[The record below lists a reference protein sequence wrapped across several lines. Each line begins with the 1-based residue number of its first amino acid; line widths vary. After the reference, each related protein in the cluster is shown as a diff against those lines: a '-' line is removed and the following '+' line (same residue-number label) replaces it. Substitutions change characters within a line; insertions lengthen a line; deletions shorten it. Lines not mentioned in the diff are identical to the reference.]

1 MVALMRRFGPR
12 VLRGLR
18 LVLLAALFGA
28 AALRLAVWLAPN
40 LNAPVERLTAEALG
54 APVAVDSADLVWRG
68 LWPGIELTGV
78 RVGDEAPI
86 TLERTT
92 LTPAPLESLR
102 AGALRW
108 AAVSAAGLRVTVE
121 ADRHGW
127 SVPGLGDGVQQGA
140 AALDLRAVP
149 RRVALRDAAVELI
162 PRRGTAG
169 ERVRF
174 ELAGRRDA
182 EALELGL
189 RSAGDEAGPGRGLQ
203 LAARLPLQAPAAATV
218 YAAFDGVAV
227 APWAAVLTDTRAS
240 GILDGRL
247 WLELADGR
255 ADALHGNLRGRDLGM
270 EPRRPA
276 PGVDNLAAE
285 ARFAGRDWTAELAA
299 AETALELPWLFRE
312 DVAVGRA
319 RAVLGGS
326 WQPDGRWSVELPRVF
341 VENADTRASG
351 RGSLTGGDGDTPRL
365 FLRASADEIPIER
378 VPAYVPAGVTP
389 PEVVEWLEDGLLG
402 GTAHGAELLFFGR
415 PDRFPFD
422 AGEGVFDVRAGV
434 RGGQLRYDRGWP
446 RLTGIHADL
455 RFHNA
460 SMAITGRGYT
470 NGVELRDVAVGIHDL
485 REPILTVRGRGE
497 GDAGGGLGFLAGS
510 PLGREWLGDPVP
522 LYASGPMALDLDL
535 AVPLEMVHPET
546 VLLDGRVQLH
556 GVDAGIDRWVHA
568 QALTGA
574 LSFDAAG
581 IRSAGEL
588 TGRWGGEPLSIGVRT
603 ATVEGRSRILLD
615 AAGHGTPASLLEG
628 LAEDPAW
635 LSGAAPWSVRA
646 RLPAFQPHLQRPE
659 MSLRVRSSLAGTQM
673 ALPAPFGVERD
684 ERRHVQADLGF
695 SAGGLESYWL
705 SYGEELMRA
714 GAAAGEDGLP
724 RSLALRFGPGA
735 LRLPT
740 RGSVVEGRIDELD
753 LDAWRRWL
761 IGQAGDGLSG
771 LGAQGAAWRPP
782 LPLRGHLRVG
792 DLTVGARGYGDQT
805 LAAEWYAD
813 QPGQLAL
820 RGDLISGQVTWDE
833 ALRRVRADLDHLDLP
848 VPQAAPDAGP
858 DLADPRPRMAGP
870 GAAAWPE
877 VDIDVASVR
886 LAGRVAGA
894 GRVRLRPRG
903 EVLYMDE
910 ASIRGPTLHL
920 VTSGEWRPTGTAL
933 RGRLRSGDVGDLLG
947 LLQAPRAVTVADVD
961 ISAELGWPQA
971 PWGVE
976 LADLVGAVRV
986 RMNDGRIT
994 DVDPG
999 AGRVV
1004 GLLGLRMLPRRILL
1018 DFADLSGQGFAFDRI
1033 SGRVTAAGGYA
1044 HVDDLRIAGPAA
1056 HVTIS
1061 GNMNL
1066 AQRVYDN
1073 HVVVEPRLG
1082 ATLPLLGALLGG
1094 GVGAAGGFLA
1104 DQLLGEGV
1112 DRAAAV
1118 RYRVAGPWH
1127 EPRVIRLGV
1136 EDATQR

>member
-1 MVALMRRFGPR
+1 MRRFGPR
-12 VLRGLR
+12 ALRGLR
-18 LVLLAALFGA
+18 LVLLAVLSGA
-28 AALRLAVWLAPN
+28 VALRLLVWLAPS
-40 LNAPVERLTAEALG
+40 LSAPAERLAAEALG
-54 APVAVDSADLVWRG
+54 VPVAVEEARLIWRG
-68 LWPGIELTGV
+68 WRPGVELTGV
-78 RVGDEAPI
+78 RIGAQAPV
-86 TLERTT
+86 TLARVT

-102 AGALRW
+102 ARAPRW
-108 AAVSAAGLRVTVE
+108 AGVSAVGVRATAV

-127 SVPGLGDGVQQGA
+127 SLPALDSPARDEA
-140 AALDLRAVP
+140 AASPDLRALP
-149 RRVALRDAAVELI
+149 RDVTVRDAALELI
-162 PRRGTAG
+162 PRRGDAL
-169 ERVRF
+169 RSVSF
-174 ELAGRRDA
+174 DLASRRDGNS
-182 EALELGL
+182 LQIGL
-189 RSAGDEAGPGRGLQ
+189 RSAQGASGPGQGLQ
-203 LAARLPLQAPAAATV
+203 AAARVPLDDPASGHV
-218 YAAFDGVAV
+218 YAAFEDFAV
-227 APWAAVLTDTRAS
+227 APWARALIATRAA
-240 GILDGRL
+240 GALDGRL
-247 WLELADGR
+247 WLEFDEGR
-255 ADALHGNLRGRDLGM
+255 VDAVHGTLNGSGLGA

-276 PGVDNLAAE
+276 PGFDNLAAE
-285 ARFAGRDWTAELAA
+285 VRFSGQRWSAELLAA
-299 AETALELPWLFRE
+299 DTALHLPWLFRE
-312 DVAVGRA
+312 AITLVQAGA
-319 RAVLGGS
+319 RLGGR
-326 WQPDGRWSVELPRVF
+326 WEPDGRWSVELLEAVA
-341 VENADTRASG
+341 ENADTRARG

-365 FLRASADEIPIER
+365 FLRASADEAPVAR
-378 VPAYVPAGVTP
+378 VPAYVPEGITP
-389 PEVVEWLEDGLLG
+389 PEVVEWLQDGLLA
-402 GTAHGAELLFFGR
+402 GTAHGTEVLFFGR

-422 AGEGVFDVRAGV
+422 NGEGVFEVRTDVRD
-434 RGGQLRYDRGWP
+434 GQLRYDRGWP
-446 RLTGIHADL
+446 RLTDIDASL

-460 SMAITGRGYT
+460 SMAITGEGRT
-470 NGVELRDVAVGIHDL
+470 NDVDLREVAVGIDDL

-497 GDAGGGLGFLAGS
+497 GDAAGGLAFLAGS
-510 PLGREWLGDPVP
+510 PLGRDWIGDPVP
-522 LYASGPMALDLDL
+522 LHARGPMTLDLDL

-546 VLLDGRVQLH
+546 ILLDGRVQLH
-556 GVDAGIDRWVHA
+556 GVEAGIDRWVHIE
-568 QALTGA
+568 ALTGA
-574 LSFDAAG
+574 LGFDAAG

-588 TGRWGGEPLSIGVRT
+588 TGRWGDEPLAVGVRT
-603 ATVEGRSRILLD
+603 ATVGGQSRILLD

-628 LAEDPAW
+628 VAVDPAW
-635 LSGAAPWSVRA
+635 LTGAAPWAVRA
-646 RLPAFQPHLQRPE
+646 SLPAFQPHLQPPE
-659 MSLRVRSSLAGTQM
+659 VRLRVRSSLLGM
-673 ALPAPFGVERD
+673 GLALPAPLGVEPDEGRD
-684 ERRHVQADLGF
+684 VQVDVGF
-695 SAGGLESYWL
+695 TQRGLESYWL
-705 SYGEELMRA
+705 RYGDELLRA

-771 LGAQGAAWRPP
+771 LAAQGASWRPP
-782 LPLRGHLRVG
+782 LPLRGHLRVD

-833 ALRRVRADLDHLDLP
+833 AFRRVRADLDHLDLP

-858 DLADPRPRMAGP
+858 ALADPRPRMAGP

-877 VDIDVASVR
+877 VDVDVASVR

-971 PWGVE
+971 PWGLE

-994 DVDPG
+994 GVDPG

-1018 DFADLSGQGFAFDRI
+1018 DFTDLSGQGFAFDRI

-1056 HVTIS
+1056 RVTIS
-1061 GNMNL
+1061 GNMDL

-1118 RYRVAGPWH
+1118 RYRVTGPWH

-1136 EDATQR
+1136 EDATER